1 MIISLKFTVKEKKML
16 AFLLNSTQLKQ
27 INHTYYLKKLPLERQ
42 LLLQSYK
49 FEADY
54 LASLAGDMLL
64 EYGINKLYGITEI
77 PLISLGE
84 HGKPFFENSN
94 IHFNISHSGKY
105 TLCAIG
111 NTPVGID
118 IQEINFFDEQQIMS
132 IVNHF
137 FSSSEKKLIN
147 ESNCPVDLFFTR
159 WCLKESYVKY
169 TGTGLTVPLD
179 SFSFSPKKDSPFVE
193 FYSNGQN
200 YSSPYF
206 YTSSIDDNYKLAICS
221 EDKSLSIKKLDIF
234 DIL

>member
-1 MIISLKFTVKEKKML
+1 ML

-147 ESNCPVDLFFTR
+147 ESNCPVDLFFTLVSQR
-159 WCLKESYVKY
+159 KLCQIHRYWFDCPFRL
-169 TGTGLTVPLD
+169 L
-179 SFSFSPKKDSPFVE
+179 FFFPKKRFTFCRVLFKWSKLFISI
-193 FYSNGQN
+193 FL
-200 YSSPYF
+200 YF
-206 YTSSIDDNYKLAICS
+206 LNR
-221 EDKSLSIKKLDIF
+221 
-234 DIL
+234 

>member
-84 HGKPFFENSN
+84 HGKPFLKIQIFILIFLTLEN
-94 IHFNISHSGKY
+94 IHY
-105 TLCAIG
+105 VQLV
-111 NTPVGID
+111 TPLLVLT
-118 IQEINFFDEQQIMS
+118 S
-132 IVNHF
+132 
-137 FSSSEKKLIN
+137 KK
-147 ESNCPVDLFFTR
+147 
-159 WCLKESYVKY
+159 
-169 TGTGLTVPLD
+169 
-179 SFSFSPKKDSPFVE
+179 
-193 FYSNGQN
+193 
-200 YSSPYF
+200 
-206 YTSSIDDNYKLAICS
+206 
-221 EDKSLSIKKLDIF
+221 
-234 DIL
+234 